1 METAMR
7 IALIGATGRIGS
19 RILAEALARGHAVT
33 AISRH
38 PEKLPAH
45 ERVSPIKLDLLDVDA
60 LAAALKGHDAVISAY
75 GPGAD
80 YVNDPGVFDMYV
92 RAHTAQ
98 IAAVK
103 ASGVKRLLAVG
114 GAASLKT
121 PAGVEL
127 LDSPDWPA
135 QFKKD
140 APRGLR
146 ELKVML
152 AKEPDL
158 DWVFLSPST
167 FIEPGERTGKFRLD
181 KEHLLFG
188 PDGQSRISMED
199 YAVAM
204 IDELERPAHHNE
216 RFTVGY

>member
-1 METAMR
+1 MHV
-7 IALIGATGRIGS
+7 ALIGATGRIGS
-19 RILAEALARGHAVT
+19 RILNEAVSRGHTVT

-38 PEKLPAH
+38 PGNVPANPK
-45 ERVSPIKLDLLDVDA
+45 VTSVAGDLDDPDAIAKAIK
-60 LAAALKGHDAVISAY
+60 GRDAVICSY
-75 GPGAD
+75 GPGAEKSSQPEAYD
-80 YVNDPGVFDMYV
+80 LYVKAGKGL
-92 RAHTAQ
+92 

-103 ASGVKRLLAVG
+103 AAGIRRVLVVG

-135 QFKKD
+135 VFQKY
-140 APRGLR
+140 APKGLR
-146 ELKVML
+146 EIMYMLK
-152 AKEPDL
+152 KEPDL

-167 FIEPGERTGKFRLD
+167 FIAPGERTGKFRIGKD
-181 KEHLLFG
+181 HLLFG

-204 IDELERPAHHNE
+204 VDELESPKHHSE

>member
-1 METAMR
+1 MN
-7 IALIGATGRIGS
+7 IALIGATGRIGG

-38 PEKLPAH
+38 PEGLAAH
-45 ERVSPIKLDLLDVDA
+45 ERTTGLAIDLHDVDA
-60 LAAALKGHDAVISAY
+60 LAAALKGHDAVIYSF
-75 GPGAD
+75 GPGFAFINAPD
-80 YVNDPGVFDMYV
+80 VFELYV
-92 RAHTAQ
+92 RAHRAM

-103 ASGVKRLLAVG
+103 ASGVKRLLCVG

-127 LDSPDWPA
+127 LDSPDWPP

-140 APRGLR
+140 GPRGLR
-146 ELKVML
+146 ELRYML
-152 AKEPDL
+152 AKEPGL

-167 FIEPGERTGKFRLD
+167 FIAPGERTGKFRLG

-188 PDGQSRISMED
+188 PDGESRISMED

-204 IDELERPAHHNE
+204 VDELERPQHHRE